1 MFVGYGKHP
10 FLIALRLQT
19 QVIELAIATR
29 SVGDFKA
36 LRLALQ
42 GHPFGVGERPQKMVS
57 YMSRKTHY
65 CNKVET

>member
-10 FLIALRLQT
+10 FLIALRLLMQGL
-19 QVIELAIATR
+19 ESSIATR

-42 GHPFGVGERPQKMVS
+42 GHRLGWGNAL
-57 YMSRKTHY
+57 RK
-65 CNKVET
+65 C

>member
-19 QVIELAIATR
+19 QGIELAIATR

-42 GHPFGVGERPQKMVS
+42 GHPFGVGAPSKTVI